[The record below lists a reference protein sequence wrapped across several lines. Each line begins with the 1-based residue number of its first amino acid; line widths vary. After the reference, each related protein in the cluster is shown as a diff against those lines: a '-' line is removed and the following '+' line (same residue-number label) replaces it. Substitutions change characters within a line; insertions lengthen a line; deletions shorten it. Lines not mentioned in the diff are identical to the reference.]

1 MTMKTENKLL
11 ADDIIQTL
19 SNDKNTAEAF
29 CQIIYSATK
38 SGHHEIAYTREL
50 VTEIMEKTG
59 FRLNHFLKKLDRLEK
74 KDD

>member
-29 CQIIYSATK
+29 CKIIYLATK
-38 SGHHEIAYTREL
+38 SGDHEIAYTREL

-59 FRLNHFLKKLDRLEK
+59 FRLKHFLKKLDRLEK

>member
-1 MTMKTENKLL
+1 MKTENKLL
-11 ADDIIQTL
+11 ADDIIETL
-19 SNDKNTAEAF
+19 SNDKHTAEAF

-38 SGHHEIAYTREL
+38 SGHHKIAYTREL